1 MSDVN
6 FNSIPYTAWLE
17 KNLRELIS
25 SPVRS
30 ICISAIDENGDVY
43 RDYYNTTMIDKI
55 AIAGIIQQDA
65 MLDSMAAHGII
76 EYIDEEDMNTD
87 GEEKE

>member
-1 MSDVN
+1 MSDTN
-6 FNSIPYTAWLE
+6 LNSIPNAAWLE
-17 KNLRELIS
+17 KNLKDLIS
-25 SPVRS
+25 TPVKS
-30 ICISAIDENGDVY
+30 ICICAVGVNGDIY
-43 RDYYNTTMIDKI
+43 RDYYETAMVDKI

-76 EYIDEEDMNTD
+76 EYVDEEDMNTG

>member
-76 EYIDEEDMNTD
+76 EYVDEEDMNTE